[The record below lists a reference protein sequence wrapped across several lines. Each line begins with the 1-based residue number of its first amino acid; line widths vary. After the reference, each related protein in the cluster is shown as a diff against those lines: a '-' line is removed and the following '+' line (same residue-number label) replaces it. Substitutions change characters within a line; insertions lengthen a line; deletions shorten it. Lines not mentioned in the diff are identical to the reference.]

1 MWKGK
6 KIQLAPS
13 QYILY
18 TILKISQTYLNKTA
32 KLLFYTIS
40 KTTSQDL
47 GFLDPQYPPPH
58 IGKDVLKM
66 GYISFCKDLW
76 KLNSIYWHA
85 QLMISLFAN
94 DKLILLYKHTL
105 RIPSYLFYIFMPY
118 EFRYL
123 LYIIIIQ
130 FSFPLCETLSYL
142 HLWNNSQSQLWI
154 INI

>member
-1 MWKGK
+1 MDPAWARS
-6 KIQLAPS
+6 IHTL
-13 QYILY
+13 L
-18 TILKISQTYLNKTA
+18 LKISQTYLNKTA

-47 GFLDPQYPPPH
+47 GFLDPQYPPSPYRERRPET
-58 IGKDVLKM
+58 LKM
-66 GYISFCKDLW
+66 GCILFCKDLW
-76 KLNSIYWHA
+76 KLNSIYWHT

-130 FSFPLCETLSYL
+130 FSFSFCETLSYL
-142 HLWNNSQSQLWI
+142 HLWNISQSQLWI